1 MRKLAAITAFGIL
14 TSASCERAASPTPV
28 DDLATARARWSAT
41 GSTDYAVESRIRCF
55 CPPHLAVWTRLSVRA
70 DRVEATEPLEQLPP
84 AVGPSP
90 LGWQT
95 VPQLFDAIARWSRDG
110 AITGVDVRYDQ
121 TLGYPERI
129 AVTCRS
135 TVTDCGGTYE
145 LRNLTR

>member
-1 MRKLAAITAFGIL
+1 MRTLAAITAFGIL
-14 TSASCERAASPTPV
+14 TSAACERPVSPTPV
-28 DDLATARARWSAT
+28 NDLATARARWSAT

-70 DRVEATEPLEQLPP
+70 DRVDATDPLEPLPP
-84 AVGPSP
+84 GAFPTP

-95 VPQLFDAIARWSRDG
+95 VPQLFDAIERWSNDG

-129 AVTCRS
+129 AVTCR
-135 TVTDCGGTYE
+135 TNVTDCGGTYE